1 MTLSSNSVL
10 FINIGVIA
18 FLVISMIIGYIRGFL
33 WQIIKTIG
41 ILAVILLSWILAPG
55 FSDLIKVFPKKFAP
69 FQNTQLADVFY
80 EKINILVWFLIIF
93 LVGVV
98 LIAIIKPLFKV
109 VLEFPIIKQFN
120 SILGALFALIPSFI
134 VVILITFL
142 LNTAIFTNGKDIIDK
157 SVLKYT
163 NKITEK
169 VTNILSK
176 SFKENVAIQKMISD
190 PLSLDVEDIKSII
203 EWLESSSISSEDIYE
218 FLINYGIDVEK
229 LNKIINPGE

>member
-1 MTLSSNSVL
+1 
-10 FINIGVIA
+10 
-18 FLVISMIIGYIRGFL
+18 
-33 WQIIKTIG
+33 
-41 ILAVILLSWILAPG
+41 
-55 FSDLIKVFPKKFAP
+55 
-69 FQNTQLADVFY
+69 
-80 EKINILVWFLIIF
+80 
-93 LVGVV
+93 V

-163 NKITEK
+163 NTITEK

-190 PLSLDVEDIKSII
+190 PLSLDVEDLKSII